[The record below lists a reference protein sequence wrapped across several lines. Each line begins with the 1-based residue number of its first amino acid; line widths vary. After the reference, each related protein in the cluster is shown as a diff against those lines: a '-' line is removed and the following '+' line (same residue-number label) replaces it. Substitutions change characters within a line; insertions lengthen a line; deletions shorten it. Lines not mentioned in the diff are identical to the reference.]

1 MKPLMPHEC
10 PVCHDRLEVT
20 GLVCPSCQTR
30 VEGRFVVNEFAALP
44 PEQLEILRLFVRTRG
59 NLKEMERILGVS
71 YPTVRARFEGLLRSL
86 GYEAAAGEDE
96 ARLDRAQVL
105 ERLEKGEISADEAA
119 ELLRAL
125 RKR

>member
-10 PVCHDRLEVT
+10 PVCHTRLEVT

-30 VEGRFVVNEFAALP
+30 VEGRFSVNEFAALP
-44 PEQLEILRLFVRTRG
+44 PEQLEILRLFVKTRG

-71 YPTVRARFEGLLRSL
+71 YPTVRARFETLLRVL
-86 GYEAAAGEDE
+86 GYESGGGADVAAE
-96 ARLDRAQVL
+96 RALVL
-105 ERLEKGEISADEAA
+105 EQLEKGEISADEAA

-125 RKR
+125 KKR

>member
-1 MKPLMPHEC
+1 LKPLMPHEC

-30 VEGRFVVNEFAALP
+30 VEGRFAVNEFAALP
-44 PEQLEILRLFVRTRG
+44 PQQLEILRLFVKTRG

-71 YPTVRARFEGLLRSL
+71 YPTVRARFEELLRSL
-86 GYEAAAGEDE
+86 GYEAEADEDE
-96 ARLDRAQVL
+96 VRLDRAQVL